1 MYDMNI
7 EFEWDERKRLANIE
21 KHGLDFFGAMRISAG
36 DVVEVP
42 SRGRHDEQRFIAY
55 GVVAGR
61 VIAVVYTWRGER
73 RRLISARRATRDEQ
87 KNYARA
93 IGHGPRT

>member
-21 KHGLDFFGAMRISAG
+21 KHVIDFFGATRVRAG
-36 DVVEVP
+36 TVVEVP
-42 SRGRHDEQRFIAY
+42 SHGRRDEQRFIAY
-55 GVVAGR
+55 GVVAGH
-61 VIAVVYTWRGER
+61 VIAVVYTWRGGR
-73 RRLISARRATRDEQ
+73 RWLISARRATRDER

-93 IGHGPRT
+93 IGHGP